1 MTLDCLPCYDSLLP
15 AYLPVPCLPGLTLYC
30 LLPALIFCLVC
41 DYVSDL
47 PDTSLS
53 LLIEPCLFVI
63 RLSLLIKVQMDPNSA
78 DSSLQKTSPQHNPA
92 AIHHLSAEV
101 SAQANVLATHHQ
113 QLNRLTYL
121 TEELVK
127 TLQSLHI
134 PAPEASQTPP
144 LVTSTTN
151 TSTVSTTSPR
161 LAFPEKF
168 DGAPT
173 KCKGFLLQCSVHNT
187 TTNLISHR

>member
-30 LLPALIFCLVC
+30 LLPALTYCLVC
-41 DYVSDL
+41 NYVSDL

-63 RLSLLIKVQMDPNSA
+63 RLSLLIKLQMDPNSA
-78 DSSLQKTSPQHNPA
+78 DSSLQKTSPQHDPA

-113 QLNRLTYL
+113 QLNHLTSH
-121 TEELVK
+121 TGISQDVAK
-127 TLQSLHI
+127 PSH

-168 DGAPT
+168 DGSPA
-173 KCKGFLLQCSVHNT
+173 KCKVFLLQCSVHNT
-187 TTNLISHR
+187 TTNFIFQR